1 MVPLRPAAGLAR
13 GGTSRLEDTLELK
26 IFEGE
31 ECLVGDGSAENQ
43 SGKSLQKAPLGNRL
57 CQFGGTI
64 HEINYPKQHCLVS
77 FISLVSLRYSVVNI
91 SSVESLP
98 PEESTPEIN
107 QIVSNALL
115 ASSEKEKIQVASE
128 ILSPKA

>member
-1 MVPLRPAAGLAR
+1 MG
-13 GGTSRLEDTLELK
+13 LEDTLELK

-43 SGKSLQKAPLGNRL
+43 SEKSLQKAPLGNRL
-57 CQFGGTI
+57 GQFGGTI

-107 QIVSNALL
+107 QIISKALL
-115 ASSEKEKIQVASE
+115 ASSEKEKIQVARE

>member
-57 CQFGGTI
+57 CKFGGTI

-77 FISLVSLRYSVVNI
+77 FISATKDGLLLPEHQLLLVLLHTTPSLS
-91 SSVESLP
+91 
-98 PEESTPEIN
+98 EELIFP
-107 QIVSNALL
+107 
-115 ASSEKEKIQVASE
+115 
-128 ILSPKA
+128 

>member
-1 MVPLRPAAGLAR
+1 MG
-13 GGTSRLEDTLELK
+13 LEDTLELK

-77 FISLVSLRYSVVNI
+77 FISRKGEDMHGVWKGGKYDYYN
-91 SSVESLP
+91 EP
-98 PEESTPEIN
+98 H
-107 QIVSNALL
+107 
-115 ASSEKEKIQVASE
+115 
-128 ILSPKA
+128 